1 MRPDLVPRPTDLR
14 DFLTS
19 QGWTLLDAGLRD
31 RLFVLEN
38 PTFRGRQFVFPI
50 DAEAPD
56 YAESVQSVI
65 DKFVALH
72 GGTNA
77 SVVQRVR
84 CVKDDV
90 LRLRVFHHG
99 NDTTLPLAFAASVVS
114 SAERLIKSAA
124 STVLRP
130 RTHHPRLGFAEA
142 AQLVEKSRLG
152 QTEAG
157 SFVLRVECPVH
168 ALEMQGD
175 LIADDGVP
183 FVRQVTATLQNG
195 LHQLVSAIEADGLDR
210 FVEELKQSAAPV
222 VSSNLC
228 EAVVGMHD
236 ESVDNALD
244 VAFDWSP
251 LEPMPPGVDTRP
263 VRIQRDYF
271 ARLEEVQQALKG
283 VETHRDD
290 TFIGTVERL
299 DGEFGPDGR
308 RSGPVMLSLLL
319 RDEQE
324 AVRCRVVLSADDY
337 AVAHHAHMRNG
348 AYVVV
353 QGRLR
358 PGRQPRQLTDVRRF
372 QVVPQ

>member
-1 MRPDLVPRPTDLR
+1 MTRATVPRPTDLR
-14 DFLTS
+14 DFLSS
-19 QGWTLLDAGLRD
+19 QGWNLIEAGLPD

-38 PTFRGRQFVFPI
+38 PSFRGRQFVFPI

-56 YAESVQSVI
+56 YVESVHSVI
-65 DKFVALH
+65 EKFVALH
-72 GGTNA
+72 GGSAA

-99 NDTTLPLAFAASVVS
+99 NDTTLPLAFAASFVS

-157 SFVLRVECPVH
+157 SFVLRVECPLD

-175 LIADDGVP
+175 LIDDDSVP
-183 FVRQVTATLQNG
+183 FVRQVTTTLHKG
-195 LHQLVSAIEADGLDR
+195 LRRLVAAIESDALDR
-210 FVEELKQSAAPV
+210 FIEELKESAAPI
-222 VSSNLC
+222 VSSNWC
-228 EAVVGMHD
+228 EALVGMHD
-236 ESVDNALD
+236 GSMDNSLD
-244 VAFDWSP
+244 VAIEWSP
-251 LEPMPPGVDTRP
+251 LERMPSGANDGPI
-263 VRIQRDYF
+263 RIQRDYF
-271 ARLEEVQQALKG
+271 ARLEEVQQALKD
-283 VETHRDD
+283 VETHRED

-299 DGEFGPDGR
+299 EGEFGPNGR

-324 AVRCRVVLSADDY
+324 AVRCRVVLSAEDY
-337 AVAHHAHMRNG
+337 AVAHQAHLQHG
-348 AYVVV
+348 AYVMV

-358 PGRQPRQLTDVRRF
+358 PGRQPRQLTEVRRF